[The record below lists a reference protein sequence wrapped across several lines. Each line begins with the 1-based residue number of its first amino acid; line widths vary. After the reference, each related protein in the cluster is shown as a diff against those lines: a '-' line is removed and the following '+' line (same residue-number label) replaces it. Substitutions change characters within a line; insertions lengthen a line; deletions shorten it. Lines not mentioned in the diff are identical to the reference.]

1 MLRSQMYF
9 YRAISRA
16 YKWVNSTPVLLT
28 LDCNWSRVIA
38 SKQAECIDVIQTL
51 ISIYIFI
58 MK

>member
-1 MLRSQMYF
+1 MYF

-28 LDCNWSRVIA
+28 LDCNWSRVIV